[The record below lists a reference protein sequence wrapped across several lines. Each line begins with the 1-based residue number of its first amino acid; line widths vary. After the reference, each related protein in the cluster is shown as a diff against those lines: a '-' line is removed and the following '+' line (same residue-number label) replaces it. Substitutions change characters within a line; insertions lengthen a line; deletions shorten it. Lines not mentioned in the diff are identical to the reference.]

1 MRSLFSI
8 WFLVFVHYCM
18 LSKRDFSVT
27 LYSETLL
34 GKQSLPSMKIYW
46 KCLHQCMRQICAI
59 TIHLDILV
67 AASFCQN
74 GRWWL
79 SKKMS
84 NSSMARKNGQEIE
97 GSVRCSSMYQGDKGK
112 CLPIPTLMLTL
123 SLKFMRR
130 KVWGGRWEKKPPI
143 SVWTTNSA
151 LSSPA
156 QNSDTEYIIPK
167 LPAYELSHRK
177 FSYLKTRW
185 FEKRSRM
192 NLIKVF
198 F

>member
-8 WFLVFVHYCM
+8 WFLVFVHYCKI
-18 LSKRDFSVT
+18 SKRDFSVT

-79 SKKMS
+79 SKKIS
-84 NSSMARKNGQEIE
+84 NSSTARKNGQEIE
-97 GSVRCSSMYQGDKGK
+97 GSVAPQCTKETRENVYQYQPW
-112 CLPIPTLMLTL
+112 CWPSAW
-123 SLKFMRR
+123 SL
-130 KVWGGRWEKKPPI
+130 WGGKFEVVGERKSHQYQCEPQTQHWAVLLRTQTQNTPFQNCQHTNCHIEIFLILKLDDLKKDQEWI
-143 SVWTTNSA
+143 W
-151 LSSPA
+151 
-156 QNSDTEYIIPK
+156 
-167 LPAYELSHRK
+167 
-177 FSYLKTRW
+177 
-185 FEKRSRM
+185 
-192 NLIKVF
+192 
-198 F
+198 